1 MSIFCIGQA
10 CYDITGSIS
19 TQEIVTDSKYRFEE
33 YTACCG
39 GPALN
44 AACVAGKWGASSYLV
59 ARLGHDMY
67 AEEIRK
73 SLKVFNVNE
82 QYMIKDPLATTPFSF
97 IVSHGLTGCRT
108 IFNFP
113 TKQSDAK
120 ITMPYF
126 AEDAVSTQKSND
138 IVPTTLLMD
147 GHDIAAAKKYKKAYG
162 TIPFICDA
170 GTLRAETLESA
181 QLSTYLISSQH
192 FASQYLGYDFSLS
205 SACLYES
212 MRKLQ
217 QINSS
222 AFVAVTLGANGLLT
236 LIKDTLF
243 HISVPKVEV
252 VDTTGAGDIFHGA
265 FTYAIELRYEVENA
279 LRLATAAAALSVGKI
294 GSQVSIPDL
303 LAAQKLMADIF
314 LKRID

>member
-1 MSIFCIGQA
+1 
-10 CYDITGSIS
+10 
-19 TQEIVTDSKYRFEE
+19 
-33 YTACCG
+33 
-39 GPALN
+39 
-44 AACVAGKWGASSYLV
+44 
-59 ARLGHDMY
+59 
-67 AEEIRK
+67 
-73 SLKVFNVNE
+73 
-82 QYMIKDPLATTPFSF
+82 MIKDPLATTPFSF

-113 TKQSDAK
+113 TKQSDVE
-120 ITMPYF
+120 ITVPYF
-126 AEDAVSTQKSND
+126 AEDAVNTQKSND
-138 IVPTTLLMD
+138 IVPTTLLTD

-265 FTYAIELRYEVENA
+265 FTYAIEMRYEVENA